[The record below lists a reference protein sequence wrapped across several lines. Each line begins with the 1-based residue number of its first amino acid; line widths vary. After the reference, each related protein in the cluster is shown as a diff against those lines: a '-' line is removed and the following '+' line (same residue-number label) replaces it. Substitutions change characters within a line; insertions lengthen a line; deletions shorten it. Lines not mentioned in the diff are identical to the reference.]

1 MIGSNY
7 LLTKILTVPAILIAF
22 VAQGYAKAKVADKLG
37 DKTPRFQGRLTLNP
51 SAHIDLV
58 GFVMILL
65 VGFGWTK
72 PVDTNPSAYKRGQKD
87 AIKVTMAAP
96 LANLLVGFLGMFIFA
111 VWVNV
116 AYKFMPS
123 STFNIIGLALKFISI
138 ININLFVF
146 NLIPLPGLAGFEL
159 FREISP
165 RSFYKVADKLY
176 QYQMFILLGIVLVGQ
191 FILTI
196 PSSLIFNLFSKIAFG
211 VVGIIF

>member
-1 MIGSNY
+1 MLASDY
-7 LLTKILTVPAILIAF
+7 LLTKILTVPAILVAF

-37 DKTPRFQGRLTLNP
+37 DKTLRFQGRLTLNP
-51 SAHIDLV
+51 AAHIDII

-96 LANLLVGFLGMFIFA
+96 LANLLVGFIGMFIYALWSFI
-111 VWVNV
+111 
-116 AYKFMPS
+116 AYRMPS
-123 STFNIIGLALKFISI
+123 STYSIVGNALYLISI

-159 FREISP
+159 FRELKP

-176 QYQMFILLGIVLVGQ
+176 QYQMVILLGIVLVGQ

-196 PSSLIFNLFSKIAFG
+196 PSSLIITLFSKIAFG
-211 VVGIIF
+211 IVGIIF

>member
-1 MIGSNY
+1 MLGSNY

-51 SAHIDLV
+51 AAHIDIM

-72 PVDTNPSAYKRGQKD
+72 PVDTNPSAYKRGHKD

-96 LANLLVGFLGMFIFA
+96 LANLLVGFIGMFIYA
-111 VWVNV
+111 LWSYI
-116 AYKFMPS
+116 AYSILPS
-123 STFNIIGLALKFISI
+123 STYSIVGIALYLISA

-159 FREISP
+159 FRELSP
-165 RSFYKVADKLY
+165 RNFYKVADKLY

-196 PSSLIFNLFSKIAFG
+196 PSNLIITLFSKIAFG
-211 VVGIIF
+211 ILGIIF

>member
-1 MIGSNY
+1 MLGSNY
-7 LLTKILTVPAILIAF
+7 LLMKILTVPAILIAF

-51 SAHIDLV
+51 AAHIDII

-96 LANLLVGFLGMFIFA
+96 LANLLVGFIGMFIFA
-111 VWVNV
+111 IWINV
-116 AYKFMPS
+116 AYKLPS
-123 STFNIIGLALKFISI
+123 SAFNIIGLALKFISI

-165 RSFYKVADKLY
+165 KNFYKVADKLY
-176 QYQMFILLGIVLVGQ
+176 QYQMVILLGIVLVGQ

-196 PSSLIFNLFSKIAFG
+196 PSNLIFTIFSKIAFG